1 MRNAGTSGRR
11 RAMLVLSG
19 VAVAALALGFA
30 GGALASNMGF
40 KLNYGIVNAVNQLLY
55 GSGVSLGLTAK
66 KADEVELAVNF
77 DLANPSP
84 RNSNMGFKLNLL
96 SLPVGGLVI
105 ETPNGGVCTI
115 ITYKDGEDGVLIG
128 QGLVSLTE

>member
-1 MRNAGTSGRR
+1 
-11 RAMLVLSG
+11 MLVLSG
-19 VAVAALALGFA
+19 VAVVALALGFA

-40 KLNYGIVNAVNQLLY
+40 KLNHGIVNAVNQLLR

-96 SLPVGGLVI
+96 SLPDEGLVI
-105 ETPNGGVCTI
+105 ETPSGALCTV
-115 ITYKDGEDGVLIG
+115 ITYQDGEDRILIENEEPII
-128 QGLVSLTE
+128 LTP